1 MDVIFSNSRYEA
13 DRSDSAILQP
23 RQTQVPGFN
32 LMTNLIYDPWFYAVA
47 IPAVLFIGLSKGGLG
62 GAMGQLGVP
71 LLALVVSP
79 VQGAAIMLP
88 ILILMDIVALWSWRG
103 FRDVQTLKIMLP
115 GAMIGIF
122 IGYLTAKMV
131 TDDMVKLIVG
141 VLGLWFVIRHL
152 ITARRKIVAARPHN
166 AAWGGFWGIA
176 SGFTSFVAHAGGP
189 PYQIYALP
197 LKAEPRIY
205 AGTSTVFFAV
215 LNAVKLIPYFA
226 LGQFDATNLAA
237 SFVLFP
243 IAPLATLAG
252 AWLVKRMSA
261 DFFYPLM
268 IVMMALVSV
277 KLVWDGGF
285 AVFS

>member
-1 MDVIFSNSRYEA
+1 
-13 DRSDSAILQP
+13 
-23 RQTQVPGFN
+23 
-32 LMTNLIYDPWFYAVA
+32 MTPLIYDPWFYAAA
-47 IPAVLFIGLSKGGLG
+47 IPAVLFVGLSKGGLG

-88 ILILMDIVALWSWRG
+88 ILILMDVVALWSWRG

-115 GAMIGIF
+115 GALIGIF

-141 VLGLWFVIRHL
+141 LLGLWFILRHL
-152 ITARRKIVAARPHN
+152 ITARQKIVEAKAHN
-166 AAWGGFWGIA
+166 NVWGGIWGIA
-176 SGFTSFVAHAGGP
+176 AGFTSFVAHAGGP
-189 PYQIYALP
+189 PYQIYTLP
-197 LKAEPRIY
+197 LKAEPKIY

-215 LNAVKLIPYFA
+215 VNAVKLIPYFA
-226 LGQFDATNLAA
+226 LGQFDTANLSA
-237 SFVLFP
+237 SAVLMP
-243 IAPLATLAG
+243 LAPLATIAG

-268 IVMMALVSV
+268 LVMMAIVSA
-277 KLVWDGGF
+277 KLVWDGAL
-285 AVFS
+285 AVFG

>member
-1 MDVIFSNSRYEA
+1 
-13 DRSDSAILQP
+13 
-23 RQTQVPGFN
+23 
-32 LMTNLIYDPWFYAVA
+32 MTELIYNPWFYAAA
-47 IPAVLFIGLSKGGLG
+47 IPAVLFVGLSKGGLG

-103 FRDVQTLKIMLP
+103 YRDIDTLKYMLP

-131 TDDMVKLIVG
+131 TDDMVKLLVG
-141 VLGLWFVIRHL
+141 LLGLWFITRHI
-152 ITARRKIVAARPHN
+152 ITARKKIIEPKPHN
-166 AAWGGFWGIA
+166 AVAGNGWGVA
-176 SGFTSFVAHAGGP
+176 AGFTSFVAHAGGP
-189 PYQIYALP
+189 PYQIYTLP
-197 LKAEPRIY
+197 LKQDPKVY
-205 AGTSTVFFAV
+205 AGTSTVFFAMV
-215 LNAVKLIPYFA
+215 NAVKLIPYFA
-226 LGQFDATNLAA
+226 LGQFDTTNLAA

-243 IAPLATLAG
+243 LAPLATIAG

-268 IVMMALVSV
+268 MVMMAIVSL

-285 AVFS
+285 AVFGQGLTPS